1 MLRFQTRYFEGH
13 AMQVHENARIM
24 FGFSE
29 INFPATVLQR
39 FFDPR
44 PLLFLKQVHADRIV
58 REQEWR
64 PVSEGDGLFL
74 EKTGVVAVIQ
84 TADCLP
90 LFFFADDYAAGG
102 VIHIG
107 WRGLRLGIEKKLLAM
122 LPGNIG
128 KYSFF
133 LGPAIEKKCYPVG
146 EELVELFSDKP
157 YGKSIFTLRPG
168 GKYLLD
174 IKAGL
179 TMSLRQAGIGVER
192 IEDCGL
198 CTYCLPERFP
208 SFRRDGKTGK
218 RIFNFMVLR

>member
-1 MLRFQTRYFEGH
+1 LPRFQTRYFEGH

-29 INFPATVLQR
+29 INFPAAALQR
-39 FFDPR
+39 FFGPR
-44 PLLFLKQVHADRIV
+44 PLLFLRQVHADRIV
-58 REQEWR
+58 REPEWR
-64 PVSEGDGLFL
+64 PVSEGDGLLL
-74 EKTGVVAVIQ
+74 EKPGVVAVIQ

-102 VIHIG
+102 VIHVG
-107 WRGLRLGIEKKLLAM
+107 WRGLRQGIEKKLLAL
-122 LPGNIG
+122 LPGDIG

-146 EELVELFSDKP
+146 EDVYRLFMEKP
-157 YGKSIFTLRPG
+157 YAEDILTPQPDGKF
-168 GKYLLD
+168 LLD
-174 IKAGL
+174 IRAGL
-179 TMSLRQAGIGVER
+179 TMSLRQSGIGVER
-192 IEDCGL
+192 IEDCNL

-218 RIFNFMVLR
+218 RIFNFLVLR